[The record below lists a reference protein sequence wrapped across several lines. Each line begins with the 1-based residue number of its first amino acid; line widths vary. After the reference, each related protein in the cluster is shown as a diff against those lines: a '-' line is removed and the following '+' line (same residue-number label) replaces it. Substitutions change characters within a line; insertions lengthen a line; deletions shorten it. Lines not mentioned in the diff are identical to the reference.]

1 MAYSLSWDRNHP
13 GHIVYVLDA
22 SASMKGQRMEE
33 LLDVLLKVSNKLIK
47 QSKDEEADGEIREY
61 FTLSIFT
68 YNSVVNKIFE
78 GGVVKLKDTR
88 DEAVR
93 SNKPMFDINCE
104 WQTYTA
110 TALREAAK
118 DVKEWISKQAVA
130 GIPTPAPVVIHITDG
145 EPYGELY
152 KSDPSPT
159 AAEDDAIAAANELKS
174 IHVPDGDTLLFNI
187 HIEPGKKAYRFPSTP
202 PSDSKLR
209 FLYEAS
215 SELNDVFLERADR
228 ELKRLLD
235 TTVIKKGSRFMI
247 SNETNKDVLIRLI
260 QFGSMVS
267 SIGKVYEPA
276 KPV

>member
-1 MAYSLSWDRNHP
+1 MSYNLSWDISHP

-33 LLDVLLKVSNKLIK
+33 LLDILQEVLKKLVKANFDVESNEIK
-47 QSKDEEADGEIREY
+47 ER

-68 YNSVVNKIFE
+68 YNSVVNKIFDNR
-78 GGVVKLKDTR
+78 GVEDLKLKR
-88 DEAVR
+88 NEALR
-93 SNKPMFDINCE
+93 SKKPMFDIE
-104 WQTYTA
+104 PQWQTYTA

-118 DVKEWISKQAVA
+118 DVKEWISKQAAA
-130 GIPTPAPVVIHITDG
+130 GVPTPAPIVIHITDG
-145 EPYGELY
+145 EPYGEMY
-152 KSDPSPT
+152 KPDPSPT

-187 HIEPGKKAYRFPSTP
+187 HIEPGKKACRFPSTP

-215 SELNDVFLERADR
+215 SELNDVFIERAR
-228 ELKRLLD
+228 HALKQLID
-235 TTVIKKGSRFMI
+235 TTVIKKGSRFMV
-247 SNETNKDVLIRLI
+247 SNETNKDVLIRLLH
-260 QFGSMVS
+260 FGSIVS